1 MLETLITTHY
11 NKFISDS
18 FTKKVIGLI
27 YSNLFKKNPDT
38 NFKLVFEVK
47 KDDLRSELTL
57 TTSLTDGH
65 KIKLPVRKE
74 QISLKKDK
82 LENFDNFFVFESKDL
97 VINFQKRTNSL
108 SLDSLYSAIKT
119 FEIEALISVVENKLI
134 SESEKDGLLTSLV
147 EQKKLLKSLGYQSW
161 VEPKLIFRTLID
173 TKNFKISDNSYSS
186 ENSDEYSNS
195 LDVEIRIEQMLLKRN
210 LSDYY
215 GMSRV
220 GVLSSKESE
229 AKVFFWLLEG
239 LISDDVA
246 GLSTFVPKSF
256 DQTGVDLMNYNRI
269 NGLVDDFISLIS
281 KDLSVD
287 ELIESGTLGDHTPAL
302 LAIAELLK

>member
-38 NFKLVFEVK
+38 KFKLVFEVT

-65 KIKLPVRKE
+65 KIKLLVRKE

-82 LENFDNFFVFESKDL
+82 LENFDNFFVVESKDL

-108 SLDSLYSAIKT
+108 SLDNLCSSIKA
-119 FEIEALISVVENKLI
+119 FEVEALISVVENKLI

-195 LDVEIRIEQMLLKRN
+195 LDIEIRIEQMLLKRN

-215 GMSRV
+215 GMSQV

-256 DQTGVDLMNYNRI
+256 DQTDVDSKNYTWI
-269 NGLVDDFISLIS
+269 NGLVNDFVSLIS
-281 KDLSVD
+281 NDLSI
-287 ELIESGTLGDHTPAL
+287 EKLIESGALGEHTPAL
-302 LAIAELLK
+302 LAIAELVE